1 MKDAEI
7 TAMRELIAKYL
18 KIAIRYMPTML
29 RNINKTMNMMKGEL
43 EDNKKTKTF
52 FLKENHRTF
61 RDVKQS
67 NI

>member
-7 TAMRELIAKYL
+7 TAMRELVAKYL
-18 KIAIRYMPTML
+18 KIAIMCMPTML

-52 FLKENHRTF
+52 LKR
-61 RDVKQS
+61 KP
-67 NI
+67 